1 MDYTEA
7 VRVVKELKE
16 RDYIVYSD
24 LKQSYLLSIQRPI
37 PPIAV
42 PNLEDHQ
49 VQAFDIPIDGL
60 EPNKTYLIWITVK
73 NRTGRVESEPS
84 DPILVSTQPSRPPI
98 VEIPVVPTDLKG
110 IPADTYVDLFWST
123 RQGYSYNICYGTQDD
138 RGQAKSSVTVT
149 PSLLESQPWFRIA
162 GLQADTIYYF

>member
-1 MDYTEA
+1 MFHPGLRKWLYVVREDDPEAGEDSGFYNENNSFSYEEYLHNLSLPDRDPDKKPERKAGYEAGSEISIHCVDYTEA

-60 EPNKTYLIWITVK
+60 EPNKTYLISITVK

-84 DPILVSTQPSRPPI
+84 DR
-98 VEIPVVPTDLKG
+98 
-110 IPADTYVDLFWST
+110 F
-123 RQGYSYNICYGTQDD
+123 
-138 RGQAKSSVTVT
+138 
-149 PSLLESQPWFRIA
+149 
-162 GLQADTIYYF
+162 GLNQQRHRC